1 MRRYVD
7 GSFYDYNYNFSTNRA
22 KFDAAMEEAMTPVY
36 YTDENGQQVEA
47 SVYTY
52 YIDDDNQVE
61 LYAMTQ
67 AEADKILDL
76 ISETTAVS
84 VNADQQLL
92 SIITEEAEAYF
103 AGQRSAQDAAAM
115 IQSRASIYVS
125 EQS

>member
-1 MRRYVD
+1 M
-7 GSFYDYNYNFSTNRA
+7 
-22 KFDAAMEEAMTPVY
+22 
-36 YTDENGQQVEA
+36 EA

-103 AGQRSAQDAAAM
+103 AGQRSAQDAAA
-115 IQSRASIYVS
+115 
-125 EQS
+125 